1 MNWAVDIPV
10 RVGPFAFA
18 AIVETRVSAHS
29 TGYALAGDGEKR
41 PILFLLLQEGAARG
55 IDINGQKYETDEIEG
70 LYPRAIAQMKALL
83 REKD

>member
-1 MNWAVDIPV
+1 MNWGVDTPV

-18 AIVETRVSAHS
+18 AIVETRISVHS

-41 PILFLLLQEGAARG
+41 PILFLLLRDEAASG
-55 IDINGQKYETDEIEG
+55 IDIDGRTYETDEIEG

-83 REKD
+83 REKE